1 MTGPDARDEDCIL
14 KILDTLAGQ
23 GRTLAVA
30 ESCTGGGLG
39 AALTA
44 IPGSSAVFVGGV
56 IAYAN
61 SVKVGLLGVSVSVLE
76 TMGAVSSET
85 AAAMATGVR
94 RATGADW
101 GVSTTGIA
109 GPAGGDPSRPVGTV
123 WICVSG
129 PAVDSTRCERHLF
142 TGDRESIRSS
152 SVRAALE
159 LLSRMIGEPD
169 A

>member
-1 MTGPDARDEDCIL
+1 MTGPAARDEDRIL
-14 KILDTLAGQ
+14 EIFDTLSER

-44 IPGSSAVFVGGV
+44 VPGSSNVFVGGV

-61 SVKVGLLGVSVSVLE
+61 SVKVDLLGVSLSVLE
-76 TMGAVSSET
+76 TRGAVSSET
-85 AAAMATGVR
+85 AAAMVTGVR

-101 GVSTTGIA
+101 GVAITGIA
-109 GPAGGDPSRPVGTV
+109 GPGGGDPGRPVGTV
-123 WICVSG
+123 WICASG
-129 PAVDSTRCERHLF
+129 PAVESTRCERHLF
-142 TGDRESIRSS
+142 TGDRERIRSS

-159 LLSRMIGEPD
+159 LLSRMIGEAD